1 MSDLANQ
8 VRVETTKAL
17 TTPAWW
23 VLVVVLTVVLGGF
36 SVLSSY
42 NVAGGIAASGGDP
55 SGLPVNYLYSVPARM
70 GYLVPLLFGTLIVT
84 AEYRHR
90 TLARSLLAMPSRGL
104 TVVAKSSTAIGF
116 GLLFGLVGAL
126 IALLAVAGVLT
137 AIGEPT
143 YLDDPETS
151 GVVLRTPLVF
161 VIWALIGVGLGFLV
175 RSQVIAVVAVLA
187 FTLIFEPV
195 LTTISSENEWFR
207 SFGRFLPGSAS
218 MSIAWPPPST
228 LDSSTVAHLD
238 WWQGALVLLG
248 YAVVLLVLGY
258 FIGFRKRDID

>member
-1 MSDLANQ
+1 MPDLANQ
-8 VRVETTKAL
+8 LRVETTKAV

-23 VLVVVLTVVLGGF
+23 ILAIVLAVVLGGF

-90 TLARSLLAMPSRGL
+90 TIARSLLAMPSRGL
-104 TVVAKSSTAIGF
+104 TMIAKSSTALGF
-116 GLLFGLVGAL
+116 GLFFGAIGAL
-126 IALLAVAGVLT
+126 IALIAVGGVL
-137 AIGEPT
+137 AALGQPT

-161 VIWALIGVGLGFLV
+161 VLWALIGVGLGFLV
-175 RSQVIAVVAVLA
+175 RSQTIAIVVVLA
-187 FTLIFEPV
+187 FTLILEPV
-195 LTTISSENEWFR
+195 LTTVSGENEWFR

-228 LDSSTVAHLD
+228 LDGSMVANLD
-238 WWQGALVLLG
+238 WWQGSLVLLG
-248 YAVVLLVLGY
+248 YAVAVLVLGY
-258 FIGFRKRDID
+258 FIGFRNRDVE